1 MPTPCLISPPY
12 NTIRLPRVNIKTYIY
27 NFQAPSRAI
36 ICHAVILRLISL
48 KLYTQKQRFSKKVI
62 TKLEIKL
69 LNLLHKD
76 ILHTVVKTSKSKS
89 HGLINGSTVRFS
101 SALAFI
107 ISPVIQRMV
116 AKS

>member
-48 KLYTQKQRFSKKVI
+48 KLYTQKQRFSKKSDNKIGNKI
-62 TKLEIKL
+62 TQSL
-69 LNLLHKD
+69 
-76 ILHTVVKTSKSKS
+76 T
-89 HGLINGSTVRFS
+89 
-101 SALAFI
+101 
-107 ISPVIQRMV
+107 
-116 AKS
+116 